1 VVKEFHPVT
10 RSGACVIWDGAL
22 PAVPGR
28 KRNNTRAGGA
38 ARNVPG
44 IPAAGDAATE
54 NALRLTSSL
63 CHALAQRGQPCM
75 LLRLD
80 EHPVCVSSASRGATE
95 YSTASYAS
103 GGGGLSSAQSS
114 FQLRCS
120 EVLADAAAE
129 RKAPLAEALGT
140 QITRLPS
147 AGDVYLVTASLSE
160 DIAHAAGLLVRRGS
174 RLAVALVET
183 AATPAGQSAVYRE
196 QAKRLAMS
204 GARVVTLR
212 IPPAPV
218 EDDALW
224 RAQATESRESGA
236 RAEAQQIRSTLLQL
250 LDEHAALQDTVSRNG
265 LDEVNEYSQSGGE
278 APFALRGQP

>member
-1 VVKEFHPVT
+1 
-10 RSGACVIWDGAL
+10 
-22 PAVPGR
+22 
-28 KRNNTRAGGA
+28 
-38 ARNVPG
+38 
-44 IPAAGDAATE
+44 
-54 NALRLTSSL
+54 
-63 CHALAQRGQPCM
+63 
-75 LLRLD
+75 
-80 EHPVCVSSASRGATE
+80 
-95 YSTASYAS
+95 
-103 GGGGLSSAQSS
+103 
-114 FQLRCS
+114 
-120 EVLADAAAE
+120 
-129 RKAPLAEALGT
+129 
-140 QITRLPS
+140 
-147 AGDVYLVTASLSE
+147 VYLVTASLSE

-265 LDEVNEYSQSGGE
+265 PNEVNEYSQSDGE
-278 APFALRGQP
+278 APFALRGQS